1 MVRFELEQA
10 NTTAM
15 RLPVRIGERRAT
27 SALPAVTQFAFRLAG
42 LPISSWAFAVRLWIA
57 VIIALGT
64 SFWLQL
70 EAPFSAALSVLILA
84 EPTRG
89 QALAKAG
96 YRLIATIIG
105 TAASIAITG
114 ALTQS
119 GDLILAAFAAWLGL
133 CVYAAGLLD
142 GYRAYAAVLSGY
154 TVALIAV
161 QQIDTPQRAFE
172 SGFARGAAIAVGI
185 LSMMLVNN
193 LLLAPERYPQVI
205 AQLGAVRRRI
215 RDYAKAVIRDEVT
228 DATATASLMR
238 ETVAL
243 RPEITS
249 LATESSNGLLKSA
262 AARSTM
268 VALVAEL
275 HAVRALAALPVAA
288 DPTFRERLTFMLDR
302 SDDEPSS
309 ISPVGHVIDSTENL
323 TDATA
328 APLAW
333 ALSELLRT
341 DEEVRQNLV
350 ALKSGMRPLRV
361 WLAPLYR
368 SNRIAVESGIRASAQ
383 FAIASAL
390 FVLTGWPATSGALS
404 IVALVI
410 GLGATTPSP
419 RGFTT
424 IGLIAS
430 PIAAALAGV
439 FEFLILDGVS
449 DFPLL
454 AIGLAPFVVGAGLLI
469 SGPKPGLA
477 SLGRVTLLFFLE
489 IFAPSNP
496 QTYDPQA
503 FVFSS
508 FFVCLGT
515 GLLLAAQ
522 FLIPP
527 VSQDRRR
534 RWLVASARHELGL
547 VLSRGN
553 RRYAPE
559 EAMFRD
565 AVRIGQIAAAA
576 GTDVQRRTSLEEALS
591 YFDQAAAIRLCDAK
605 LSELAD
611 GPLGSL
617 AADARI
623 ALVDRD
629 PQRIRASARSLR
641 EAAPGDECCA
651 IATSAALLLAGAVID
666 ATPTEAA
673 NAPTEKGS

>member
-1 MVRFELEQA
+1 MARLEYQQA
-10 NTTAM
+10 DKTAI
-15 RLPVRIGERRAT
+15 RLPVRTT
-27 SALPAVTQFAFRLAG
+27 SALPAATPFAFRLAG
-42 LPISSWAFAVRLWIA
+42 LPVSSWGFAVRLWIA
-57 VIIALGT
+57 VTISLLT

-70 EAPFSAALSVLILA
+70 EAPSSAALTVLILA

-89 QALAKAG
+89 QALSKAG
-96 YRLIATIIG
+96 WRLIATIIG
-105 TAASIAITG
+105 VAASIAIVG
-114 ALTQS
+114 FLNQS

-161 QQIDTPQRAFE
+161 QQIDSPQHVFE
-172 SGFARGAAIAVGI
+172 SGMSRGAAIAVGV
-185 LSMMLVNN
+185 LSVTFVTS
-193 LLLAPERYPQVI
+193 LLLAPDRYPQLKV
-205 AQLGAVRRRI
+205 QLAAIHRRI
-215 RDYAKAVIRDEVT
+215 REYAKAVIRDEVT
-228 DATATASLMR
+228 DAATASLMR
-238 ETVAL
+238 EIVAFH
-243 RPEITS
+243 PEIAS
-249 LATESSNGLLKSA
+249 LATETGSGSLRSA

-275 HAVRALAALPVAA
+275 HAVRALAALPVTAGPA
-288 DPTFRERLTFMLDR
+288 FRERLTSVLDR
-302 SDDEPSS
+302 GDDESSS
-309 ISPVGHVIDSTENL
+309 ISPVGHAIDSAKNL
-323 TDATA
+323 TDAMA

-350 ALKSGMRPLRV
+350 ALKSGMRPPMAWR
-361 WLAPLYR
+361 APLYQ
-368 SNRIAVESGIRASAQ
+368 SNRIAVGNGIRASAQ

-390 FVLTGWPATSGALS
+390 FVLAGWSATSISLS
-404 IVALVI
+404 VVALVI
-410 GLGATTPSP
+410 GLGAATPSP

-424 IGLIAS
+424 IALIAS
-430 PIAAALAGV
+430 PIAVALAGA

-469 SGPKPGLA
+469 SGPSPGLA
-477 SLGRVTLLFFLE
+477 SLGRISLIFFMV

-508 FFVCLGT
+508 LFVCLGI

-522 FLIPP
+522 FLVPP

-534 RWLVASARHELGL
+534 RLLIASARHELGL
-547 VLSRGN
+547 VLSGSDRQ
-553 RRYAPE
+553 RYAPE

-565 AVRIGQIAAAA
+565 AVRVRQIAAAG
-576 GTDVQRRTSLEEALS
+576 GTDPQHRTSVEEALS

-605 LSELAD
+605 LAKLAD
-611 GPLGSL
+611 GPLAGL
-617 AADARI
+617 AAEART
-623 ALVDRD
+623 ALVDRNALG
-629 PQRIRASARSLR
+629 IRAS
-641 EAAPGDECCA
+641 
-651 IATSAALLLAGAVID
+651 
-666 ATPTEAA
+666 
-673 NAPTEKGS
+673 